1 MCNFIS
7 LTLTQKCFID
17 KLPSKGIKT
26 SVYQLKNSDLLF
38 KKILLLF
45 SVLMTTAKSV
55 AIMSDTYFQS
65 YQALLLLSVCW
76 LFCFS
81 NNLTQLGRKV
91 VRLYWIHGQITI
103 YHNCHRRQHIN
114 NTVCFR
120 FFSLWCAEIPG

>member
-65 YQALLLLSVCW
+65 YQALLLLSVC
-76 LFCFS
+76 
-81 NNLTQLGRKV
+81 
-91 VRLYWIHGQITI
+91 
-103 YHNCHRRQHIN
+103 
-114 NTVCFR
+114 
-120 FFSLWCAEIPG
+120 